1 MDLNKSGG
9 PAHPTLNGAVIDD
22 NTYRFEGM
30 TLFDFYVGQFI
41 AKNGARPED
50 AIRLAVET
58 MQLRNNHLLEKE

>member
-1 MDLNKSGG
+1 MDLKKSGG

-41 AKNGARPED
+41 TKSGITPKD
-50 AIRLAVET
+50 AVKLAVET
-58 MQLRNNHLLEKE
+58 MQLRNSHLLEKE

>member
-1 MDLNKSGG
+1 MDLKKSGG

-41 AKNGARPED
+41 ASGDTPKD
-50 AIRLAVET
+50 AVKLAVET